1 MSQDQG
7 GGEGKKIFH
16 DVLDTQPARIF
27 EDATEDPPPAASFFT
42 LSDFDEGGTGNM
54 TNYIRARLQYKLGV
68 EGDKYYQK
76 GSGIE
81 EMGQRVQ
88 Q

>member
-1 MSQDQG
+1 
-7 GGEGKKIFH
+7 
-16 DVLDTQPARIF
+16 
-27 EDATEDPPPAASFFT
+27 
-42 LSDFDEGGTGNM
+42 M